1 MDQPADRRSGD
12 GAATGG
18 RGSGQRRVAGQ
29 DLYTSEHLK
38 SREFY
43 RETKYFAA
51 ERGKSASEWEEGSS
65 LSWSM
70 PAHLSAHQWNSAT
83 TAISGKTTPTCSGS
97 YWGLS
102 DDQVAKLVADGVV
115 Y

>member
-1 MDQPADRRSGD
+1 LQEAGV
-12 GAATGG
+12 AA
-18 RGSGQRRVAGQ
+18 SVVSQGQ
-29 DLYTSEHLK
+29 DLYASEHLK

-43 RETKYFAA
+43 RESKYYTA

-70 PAHLSAHQWNSAT
+70 PAHLSA
-83 TAISGKTTPTCSGS
+83 TPMEFGDYSNIGEDNP
-97 YWGLS
+97 YVFGQLLGLP
-102 DDQVAKLVADGVV
+102 DDQLAGLVADGVV